1 MPSTSQS
8 SSPIVRPYQREDIEF
23 LKRFPAMACFNEQR
37 TGKTPI
43 AIRTMVEK
51 GLDKVLITC
60 PASAVYPWA
69 AEYTRWSGYPTLT
82 LDSRM
87 SAAKRDELVQSW
99 EHGALITSYGIMKSK
114 THDILM
120 ATNIEGHIL
129 DEAHRIKERT
139 TLNAKA
145 AFALGS
151 KIKHR
156 LALTGTPAPGKP
168 EEVWSILHWL
178 YPTKFKSYWNFIDEY
193 FITALRQNSTGQ
205 RFKDVVGMNPKRS
218 AELIAL
224 LAQCSTQR
232 KRRDV
237 MEWVPEKDRQR
248 VVLPPTPAQ
257 LKYLQELADYFETE
271 NIITQGVLDRL
282 IRYRQI
288 CLHPQLLNLRG
299 SSPKLDW
306 IDDYLEDYPNRPT
319 LLFSKFTSFLK
330 ILSEHLET
338 PHAMI
343 IGETSTKARAEAVA
357 DFQSGKLNLLLINI
371 DAGKEALTLDRAEA
385 AIFTDKYPPIGDIEQ
400 AEDRAIAT
408 TEARADKPYVIY
420 ELVIKGTY
428 DEDIYD
434 LLDRRASAVDAINNF
449 AKYMKGGS

>member
-1 MPSTSQS
+1 
-8 SSPIVRPYQREDIEF
+8 
-23 LKRFPAMACFNEQR
+23 
-37 TGKTPI
+37 
-43 AIRTMVEK
+43 
-51 GLDKVLITC
+51 
-60 PASAVYPWA
+60 
-69 AEYTRWSGYPTLT
+69 
-82 LDSRM
+82 
-87 SAAKRDELVQSW
+87 
-99 EHGALITSYGIMKSK
+99 
-114 THDILM
+114 
-120 ATNIEGHIL
+120 
-129 DEAHRIKERT
+129 
-139 TLNAKA
+139 
-145 AFALGS
+145 
-151 KIKHR
+151 
-156 LALTGTPAPGKP
+156 
-168 EEVWSILHWL
+168 
-178 YPTKFKSYWNFIDEY
+178 
-193 FITALRQNSTGQ
+193 
-205 RFKDVVGMNPKRS
+205 
-218 AELIAL
+218 
-224 LAQCSTQR
+224 
-232 KRRDV
+232 

-271 NIITQGVLDRL
+271 DIVTQGILDRL

-288 CLHPQLLNLRG
+288 CLHPQLLSLRG

-306 IDDYLEDYPNRPT
+306 IDDYLEDYPKRPT

-330 ILSEHLET
+330 ILSEHLEP

-428 DEDIYD
+428 DEAIYD